1 VVGSLHKSKLQ
12 VNVEILCSL
21 SSKGPLKTEQ
31 ISDEVD
37 LSKHILKEHLE
48 FLYDRGLIGEQNL
61 DHDEKAYFI
70 TDRGLNMIKVMGPM
84 VREAQRLEV
93 HNLERISR
101 ALAGTKF
108 KVKQIEEKK
117 PRWKRI
123 QEFIKDEILSTEE
136 D

>member
-1 VVGSLHKSKLQ
+1 MVGILHKSKLQ

-21 SSKGPLKTEQ
+21 SSKGPLKAEQ
-31 ISDEVD
+31 LFDEVD
-37 LSKHILKEHLE
+37 LGKSILIEHLD

-61 DHDEKAYFI
+61 DDEEKGYFI

-93 HNLERISR
+93 YNLERISR

-136 D
+136 

>member
-1 VVGSLHKSKLQ
+1 MHKSKLQ

-21 SSKGPLKTEQ
+21 SSKGPLIMTQ
-31 ISDEVD
+31 ISDEIG
-37 LSKHILKEHLE
+37 LSKSILMEHLE

-61 DHDEKAYFI
+61 DDEEKAYFI

-123 QEFIKDEILSTEE
+123 QNFIKDEILSTEE
-136 D
+136 

>member
-1 VVGSLHKSKLQ
+1 MHKSKLQ

-31 ISDEVD
+31 IRDEVD

-61 DHDEKAYFI
+61 DDEEKAYFI

-136 D
+136 

>member
-1 VVGSLHKSKLQ
+1 LHKSKLQ
-12 VNVEILCSL
+12 INVEILCSL
-21 SSKGPLKTEQ
+21 SSKGPLKWKQ

-37 LSKHILKEHLE
+37 LSKSILMEHLD

-61 DHDEKAYFI
+61 DDAEKSYFI

-84 VREAQRLEV
+84 VREAQRIEV

-117 PRWKRI
+117 PRWKRL
-123 QEFIKDEILSTEE
+123 QDFIKVEILSSEE
-136 D
+136 

>member
-1 VVGSLHKSKLQ
+1 MHKSKLQ
-12 VNVEILCSL
+12 VNVEVLCSL
-21 SSKGPLKTEQ
+21 SSKGPLKAEQ
-31 ISDEVD
+31 LIDEVD
-37 LSKHILKEHLE
+37 LSKSILIEHLD

-61 DHDEKAYFI
+61 DDNEKAYFI
-70 TDRGLNMIKVMGPM
+70 TERGLKMIKVIGPM

-93 HNLERISR
+93 YNLERISR

-123 QEFIKDEILSTEE
+123 QKFIKDEILSTEE
-136 D
+136 

>member
-1 VVGSLHKSKLQ
+1 MHKSKLQ

-21 SSKGPLKTEQ
+21 SSKGPLKAEQ
-31 ISDEVD
+31 LFDEVD
-37 LSKHILKEHLE
+37 LGKSILIEHLD

-61 DHDEKAYFI
+61 DDEEKGYFI

-93 HNLERISR
+93 YNLERISR

-123 QEFIKDEILSTEE
+123 QKFIKDEILSTEE
-136 D
+136 

>member
-1 VVGSLHKSKLQ
+1 MHKSKLQ

-21 SSKGPLKTEQ
+21 SSKGPLKSEQ
-31 ISDEVD
+31 LIDVVD
-37 LSKHILKEHLE
+37 LSKSILIEHLD

-61 DHDEKAYFI
+61 DDEEKAYFI

-93 HNLERISR
+93 YNLERISR

-136 D
+136 

>member
-1 VVGSLHKSKLQ
+1 MHKSKLQ

-21 SSKGPLKTEQ
+21 SSKGPLIMTQ
-31 ISDEVD
+31 ISDEIG
-37 LSKHILKEHLE
+37 LSKSILMEHLE

-61 DHDEKAYFI
+61 DDEEKAYFI

-123 QEFIKDEILSTEE
+123 QKFIKDEILSTEE
-136 D
+136 

>member
-1 VVGSLHKSKLQ
+1 MHKSKLQ
-12 VNVEILCSL
+12 VNVEILCAL
-21 SSKGPLKTEQ
+21 SSKGPLNRGQ

-37 LSKHILKEHLE
+37 LSKNILKDHLE

-61 DHDEKAYFI
+61 DDEEKGYFI

-108 KVKQIEEKK
+108 KVKQIGEKK

-136 D
+136 

>member
-1 VVGSLHKSKLQ
+1 MHKSKLQ

-21 SSKGPLKTEQ
+21 SSKGALKAEQ
-31 ISDEVD
+31 FIDEVD
-37 LSKHILKEHLE
+37 LSKSILIEHLD

-61 DHDEKAYFI
+61 DDEEKAYFI

-84 VREAQRLEV
+84 VREAQRIEV

-123 QEFIKDEILSTEE
+123 QNFIKDEILSTEE
-136 D
+136 

>member
-1 VVGSLHKSKLQ
+1 VVGILHKSKLQ
-12 VNVEILCSL
+12 VNVEVLCSL
-21 SSKGPLKTEQ
+21 SSKGPLKAEQ
-31 ISDEVD
+31 LIDEVD
-37 LSKHILKEHLE
+37 LSKSILIEHLD

-61 DHDEKAYFI
+61 DDNEKAYFI
-70 TDRGLNMIKVMGPM
+70 TERGLKMIKVIGPM

-93 HNLERISR
+93 YNLERISR

-136 D
+136 

>member
-1 VVGSLHKSKLQ
+1 MVDKLHKSKLQ
-12 VNVEILCSL
+12 INVEILCSL
-21 SSKGPLKTEQ
+21 SSKGPLKWKQ
-31 ISDEVD
+31 ISNEVD
-37 LSKHILKEHLE
+37 LSKSFLIEHLD

-61 DHDEKAYFI
+61 DDKEKAYFI

-108 KVKQIEEKK
+108 KVKQTEEKK

-123 QEFIKDEILSTEE
+123 QEFIKEEILSTEE
-136 D
+136 

>member
-1 VVGSLHKSKLQ
+1 MHKSKLQ
-12 VNVEILCSL
+12 VNVEVLCSL
-21 SSKGPLKTEQ
+21 SSKGPLKAEQ
-31 ISDEVD
+31 LIDEVD
-37 LSKHILKEHLE
+37 LCKSILIEHLD

-61 DHDEKAYFI
+61 DDNEKAYFI
-70 TDRGLNMIKVMGPM
+70 TERGLKMIKVIGPM

-93 HNLERISR
+93 YNLERISR

-123 QEFIKDEILSTEE
+123 QEFIKDENLSTEE
-136 D
+136 